1 MCVPDTDTLA
11 AVLNA
16 RHACL
21 RALIDRPQA
30 KRDLVETLEIPRST
44 LDDIVRELE
53 DAGLVEY
60 RDGTWSPTH
69 IGRLAHRA
77 HREYLERL
85 ECLIDVAP
93 VLGELDPESEIGWA
107 VIDGADVHETH
118 PHVPDAVMPTVLDH
132 VEAATTVRIVTP
144 RLVAGYGDELY
155 RRGVAGQNAS
165 IELIVPPAVDD
176 WIRSE
181 HSVVATELFDDPAV
195 DAFRASIPFS
205 VGIWMFD
212 DVRAGVTVFTE
223 RGIAGLIVTDTPAAL
238 TWAEQRYESVKQAA
252 EPVSLPDEAL

>member
-1 MCVPDTDTLA
+1 MCVPETGNLE

-77 HREYLERL
+77 HREYLKRL

-93 VLGELDPESEIGWA
+93 ILGKLDPESEIGWA
-107 VIDGADVHETH
+107 VIDDADVHETH
-118 PHVPDAVMPTVLDH
+118 PNVPDAVMPTLLDH
-132 VEAATTVRIVTP
+132 VAAATTVRIVTP

-155 RRGVAGQNAS
+155 RRGVAGQDAS
-165 IELIVPPAVDD
+165 VEIIVPPEVDD
-176 WIRSE
+176 WVRSE
-181 HSVVATELFDDPAV
+181 HPAVATDLFDDPAI
-195 DAFRASIPFS
+195 DAFRASVPFS

-212 DVRAGVTVFTE
+212 DERASVTVFTE

-238 TWAEQRYESVKQAA
+238 SWAEKRYESVKRAA
-252 EPVSLPDEAL
+252 EPVSIPGDTQ